1 MNDEKFIIPKNMI
14 DVNSLHASIKKKLND
29 DEYQFEIEPHWKK
42 EYLSLC
48 TSGYRKNDIL
58 IWQIAMKDTPF
69 ALDKNAQEDNEKCNF
84 QVSENTDD
92 LIYDEVE
99 KRFD

>member
-1 MNDEKFIIPKNMI
+1 
-14 DVNSLHASIKKKLND
+14 
-29 DEYQFEIEPHWKK
+29 
-42 EYLSLC
+42 
-48 TSGYRKNDIL
+48 
-58 IWQIAMKDTPF
+58 MKDTPF